1 MEEERILWF
10 KQFSFSWKKSS
21 IVMLAKKSV
30 IFMAE
35 FIRLAKVSFKM
46 VC

>member
-21 IVMLAKKSV
+21 IIILAKKCDFYGR
-30 IFMAE
+30 IYE
-35 FIRLAKVSFKM
+35 TG
-46 VC
+46 